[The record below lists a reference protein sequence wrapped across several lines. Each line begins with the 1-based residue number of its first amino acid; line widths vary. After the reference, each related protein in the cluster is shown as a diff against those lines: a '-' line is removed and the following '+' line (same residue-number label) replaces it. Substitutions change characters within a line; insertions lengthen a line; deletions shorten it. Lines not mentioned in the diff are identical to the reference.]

1 MFGTASF
8 LCRKSTDFILEGNYI
23 VRYMTQYFKDIGP
36 QIMPRESTHSG
47 VKAWIWIQSQTGCF
61 FDGIPAF
68 LYHFYTFAATLL
80 FWLTVWSGQFADGP
94 NEGGGGGS
102 SEPNSQ
108 VELQICSRKIPRGLL
123 NLAISSGRISTCR
136 VVWGDRKPNIRG
148 LTMLYN
154 IFFNAQVNREL
165 HFILKFDHHDLRYFH
180 WFQATEA

>member
-1 MFGTASF
+1 MQKIDWFHFGGKLYSALYDPIFQRYWTPNNAARIHALRCKSVDLNSKSNRMFLRWHSCILISF
-8 LCRKSTDFILEGNYI
+8 LYFRCNIIILI
-23 VRYMTQYFKDIGP
+23 DSLIGA
-36 QIMPRESTHSG
+36 IRRWT
-47 VKAWIWIQSQTGCF
+47 KW
-61 FDGIPAF
+61 
-68 LYHFYTFAATLL
+68 
-80 FWLTVWSGQFADGP
+80 
-94 NEGGGGGS
+94 GGGGGS

-154 IFFNAQVNREL
+154 IFFIAQVNREL